1 MDSFTKRTT
10 IVNRVACW
18 AQTALR
24 HFALI
29 YKKQYSLAFLSH
41 VHDELVQRKQE
52 HTRLLKQRDPPQE
65 AEVVYQEPVL
75 YFCDNRKWKERFVV
89 VRANYSL
96 ECHESYETFIK
107 GIPPLYKLPAT
118 GGTILT
124 TEEKYM
130 EVVDRCFPDTDNV
143 KEEFAPPVVGMPGQ
157 FPVYLRLPYQRDYY
171 FCFLQEAK
179 QAMFISVLSDCI
191 RHQNQ
196 DFLKKKTYEVQAF
209 VKAIQL
215 YRQDKGYYEEW
226 DMLIGNDVQMLTNL
240 TIEELMPFLE
250 KDMLTRLKA
259 KKMDKKRMWFATIE
273 AAYNLVQEILMEGM
287 AALND
292 ECRETTKQQ
301 SALMRSDMD
310 QIMSSRAFLENKL
323 RATVAELA
331 TEYCKENIEPRL
343 PAVLEEMMGPISLG
357 FEEARQVSERLMEY
371 LCKNYQAGLTREEL
385 QQALVEISKPDLK
398 SCYEKVSGLRDQI
411 HEFSYPNCRGL
422 EHSTQID
429 IQQLVDSVSYT
440 FALLLN
446 KSLEDNTNLLDAM
459 TKAKQRVLKQYD
471 YDSSTQRKKIFQEAL
486 LSITLPSV
494 KAFLAPTFKK
504 ELPNFEQ
511 YIFDDYVNF
520 INVENVYED
529 ILQQI
534 LEQDIG
540 NVVKEAASMKKYNLF
555 MESRYRF
562 SVSSRYFSM
571 PDSPDYNSSPTTELS
586 SLPSSPLLSHGL
598 MESPCTGEDPGVAEK
613 EVEQEEVQAHTQPE
627 LIKVP
632 AGEDPGMS
640 VKTVEQEVI
649 IEAHEQTELIKVP
662 AGEDLGMSEKTVEQE
677 VILAQ
682 QVEIQAQAQSE
693 PIKVETSVKA
703 EKDHKVEDYRMLEV
717 PVTAESEI
725 RVTPDTL
732 IEHTVVGEDMLVATQ
747 NLEEKMFTGASNV
760 VAINPET
767 LLDPAS
773 YSSIE
778 PALKPAGLPLL
789 QSSPPVQDNPP
800 VGASPTPIQ
809 ASPTPIQSSPTPIQ
823 ASPTPIQASP
833 IQASPTPIQASPT
846 PVQAS
851 PTPVQASPTPVQA
864 SPSLVQASPS
874 LVQAS
879 PSLGSPSPLVQG
891 SPSPLVQAS
900 PTPNQAIPPPDQAF
914 PPPDQAIPPP
924 DQAIPPPDQAIPPP
938 VQASP
943 PPVQASPTLNQVSP
957 TPIQVSP
964 PLVQASPPPVQANPP
979 PVQSCPPAQASP
991 PPVQASP
998 PPVQSCPPQVQSCP
1012 PQVQSCPPP
1021 VQACPPVQSCP
1032 PVQASPPPVQASP
1045 LPVPTCP
1052 LVQASSQIRTS
1063 PPPDGSSPS
1072 PVQASHSPVQASPL
1086 YQASP
1091 PVKPT
1096 PTPAQASP
1104 LAQVSPPA
1112 QICPPDQAGPPV
1124 VQASPLVQASP
1135 PEGDTRPMDQVL
1147 QSESVK
1153 CISAESETESAASIS
1168 SSVETAPD
1176 VPGSSGVQLVKAQTS
1191 NNSEDIN
1198 VSVDDLTSLRPP
1210 SYEVRVSNVTE
1221 FSDDS
1226 SWTTEEEE
1234 DSIEEDELTMDTTAD
1249 KPKPEVCITV
1259 KCETMSDVSASVTD
1273 NSAETEAAR
1282 PLDCIKEIR
1291 ELVVEVIEV
1300 EEIAQHYPDKGEV
1313 HLNTQ

>member
-1 MDSFTKRTT
+1 MGISSSLLDENKHNFIKG
-10 IVNRVACW
+10 W
-18 AQTALR
+18 AQTELR
-24 HFALI
+24 HFASI

-52 HTRLLKQRDPPQE
+52 HTQLLKQRDPLQE

-179 QAMFISVLSDCI
+179 QATFISVLSDCI

-273 AAYNLVQEILMEGM
+273 AAYILVQETMMEGM

-310 QIMSSRAFLENKL
+310 QIMSSQAFLENKL

-331 TEYCKENIEPRL
+331 TEYCKNNIEPRL
-343 PAVLEEMMGPISLG
+343 PAMLEEMMGPISLG
-357 FEEARQVSERLMEY
+357 FEEARQVSERMMEY

-385 QQALVEISKPDLK
+385 QQALVEMSKPDLK

-429 IQQLVDSVSYT
+429 IQQLVDNVSYT

-446 KSLEDNTNLLDAM
+446 KSLEDDTNLLDAM

-529 ILQQI
+529 ILRQI

-598 MESPCTGEDPGVAEK
+598 MVTGEDPGVAEK

-649 IEAHEQTELIKVP
+649 IEAHEQTELNKVP

-703 EKDHKVEDYRMLEV
+703 EKDDKVEDYRMLEV
-717 PVTAESEI
+717 PVTAETEI

-732 IEHTVVGEDMLVATQ
+732 IEHTVVVEDMLVATQ
-747 NLEEKMFTGASNV
+747 NLEEKMFTGAPNV

-789 QSSPPVQDNPP
+789 QSSPPVQDNPS
-800 VGASPTPIQ
+800 VGASAPSQADPTPVQ
-809 ASPTPIQSSPTPIQ
+809 ASPPPVHASPCPTQ
-823 ASPTPIQASP
+823 ASLP
-833 IQASPTPIQASPT
+833 

-851 PTPVQASPTPVQA
+851 PTPVQASPTPIQASPILVQV
-864 SPSLVQASPS
+864 SPSLVQASLS
-874 LVQAS
+874 LVQ
-879 PSLGSPSPLVQG
+879 V

-900 PTPNQAIPPPDQAF
+900 P
-914 PPPDQAIPPP
+914 
-924 DQAIPPPDQAIPPP
+924 
-938 VQASP
+938 S
-943 PPVQASPTLNQVSP
+943 
-957 TPIQVSP
+957 
-964 PLVQASPPPVQANPP
+964 
-979 PVQSCPPAQASP
+979 
-991 PPVQASP
+991 
-998 PPVQSCPPQVQSCP
+998 
-1012 PQVQSCPPP
+1012 
-1021 VQACPPVQSCP
+1021 PPVQSCP

-1045 LPVPTCP
+1045 PPIKASPTPIKASPSPIQASPPPVQSCPPPVQASPTLNKASPTLIQASPTPNQASTPPVHSSPPPIQASPPLVQASPPPVQASPPPVQTCP
-1052 LVQASSQIRTS
+1052 LVQASPQIRTS
-1063 PPPDGSSPS
+1063 PPPDRSSL
-1072 PVQASHSPVQASPL
+1072 SPVQASPL

-1091 PVKPT
+1091 PVNPT
-1096 PTPAQASP
+1096 PTLAQTSP
-1104 LAQVSPPA
+1104 LAQVSLPA

-1124 VQASPLVQASP
+1124 VQASPPVQSSP

-1176 VPGSSGVQLVKAQTS
+1176 VPGSSGVQLVVAQTS
-1191 NNSEDIN
+1191 NNSEDVN

-1210 SYEVRVSNVTE
+1210 SYEVIVSNVTD

-1226 SWTTEEEE
+1226 SWTTEEEG

-1249 KPKPEVCITV
+1249 MPKPEVCSTV

-1273 NSAETEAAR
+1273 NTADPKTEAAR